1 MLGKAGDRDGLPN
14 RNPLFHR
21 DATGKES
28 LGRPCKESE
37 KDSRLRVRD
46 RESGIRFRAQPG
58 PRARACVP
66 ARPPVSTRHSR
77 TPTRRPGH
85 QSPVHGRSAA
95 AASAGLRTDRRGRAA
110 GVHVSVSDAG
120 TRAPD
125 QEGFWLSAH
134 LSVLVLFCRG
144 DREACVGGCGIGG
157 LAGGRSRSS
166 QRNVGAG
173 AAKVTVTAR
182 DDNEGERGRMDR
194 GRDPPPGPASP
205 WAVGRVPGRWTLP
218 GAPRGSRRVAT
229 TGPPPRRAPGG
240 GETRPELF
248 CLVDRGRRR
257 CVAVA
262 SRPVCHGFPRTSVW
276 FLLSSHR
283 FVQAA
288 ARPPRAPPRAPRVS
302 PLVGLPVCAGN

>member
-205 WAVGRVPGRWTLP
+205 WAVGRRHGDHGEWRQPDRRPAGRRAEEKRGPNCFAWSTGGGE
-218 GAPRGSRRVAT
+218 GASPSRRVPCAMAFREHPFGSFSPP
-229 TGPPPRRAPGG
+229 TGSFRPPPG
-240 GETRPELF
+240 RP
-248 CLVDRGRRR
+248 
-257 CVAVA
+257 
-262 SRPVCHGFPRTSVW
+262 
-276 FLLSSHR
+276 
-283 FVQAA
+283 
-288 ARPPRAPPRAPRVS
+288 ARPHVRHVSRRWLDCLFAPAIR
-302 PLVGLPVCAGN
+302 